1 MILPLPAPSSPIS
14 AATSSTAF
22 PAAMPSPDFRSLRQT
37 RSTCWSLMKIEE
49 LTIREISIRL
59 TNPFETSFGT
69 TWDRRILLV
78 EARCDGIT
86 GWGEITAGEGQ
97 FYNSETTDPAWG

>member
-1 MILPLPAPSSPIS
+1 
-14 AATSSTAF
+14 
-22 PAAMPSPDFRSLRQT
+22 
-37 RSTCWSLMKIEE
+37 MKIEE

-86 GWGEITAGEGQ
+86 GWGEITPEYLDRLVDMALKG
-97 FYNSETTDPAWG
+97 YLPRS